1 MLDADDVLA
10 ILDRH
15 DLRLL
20 AERFGVAVPP
30 GVQLEAGGG
39 PPPASGGP
47 GTKAGGATRR

>member
-10 ILDRH
+10 ILDRL

-39 PPPASGGP
+39 PPPDP
-47 GTKAGGATRR
+47 GTKARGATRR